1 MSIVGITAILFSLMV
16 VGLALG
22 LPIAFVLGGIGA
34 ISTFFLWGPQALFAI
49 IARTFGQ
56 MQSFMLVAIP
66 LFIFMGVV
74 LEGSG
79 LGEKL
84 YAAMRRWMGPLNG
97 GLAIGTVL
105 ICALIAAMTGVSATA
120 TVMMGL
126 ISLPAM
132 LKRGYD
138 PLLAVGCISAGG
150 ALGVLIP
157 PSVIMI
163 IYGMMCEV
171 SIGGLYAGGILP
183 GLLLS
188 LLFVMYIGVRAAI
201 QPHLAPALP
210 PEERATWEEKLV
222 SLKGVILPILLV
234 IVVLGV
240 IFVGIASPT
249 EAAAIG
255 AAGSL
260 GCAATYRNLT
270 WRLTKK
276 ACIETLRLNC
286 MVLWIMIGASAFT
299 GVYTAIGAP
308 DLAQKIISGL
318 EINPWWVLIII
329 QFTYFVLGCFLDP
342 TSILMITV
350 PIYVP
355 VIKALGFDP
364 LWFGILFV
372 MNMEMGFLTPPFGFN
387 LFYMKAM
394 VPPSITMQDIY
405 RSVIPFVALQGLGL
419 ALVMIFPQIALWL
432 PRVLIK

>member
-1 MSIVGITAILFSLMV
+1 MNIVEVTVVLFGLML

-79 LGEKL
+79 LGDRL
-84 YAAMRRWMGPLNG
+84 YTAMRRWLGPLNG
-97 GLAIGTVL
+97 GLAIGTVI
-105 ICALIAAMTGVSATA
+105 ICALIAAMTGISGAA
-120 TVMMGL
+120 TVMMGV

-138 PLLAVGCISAGG
+138 PQLAVGCIAAGG

-163 IYGMMCEV
+163 IYGMMVEV
-171 SIGGLYAGGILP
+171 SVGGLYAGGILP
-183 GLLLS
+183 GLLLAF
-188 LLFVMYIGVRAAI
+188 LFIVYIGIRAAI

-210 PEERATWEEKLV
+210 PEERATWKGKLV
-222 SLKGVILPILLV
+222 SLRGVILPILLV
-234 IVVLGV
+234 IAVLGV

-260 GCAATYRNLT
+260 ACAAIYGNLT
-270 WRLTKK
+270 WPLIKK
-276 ACIETLRLNC
+276 ACIETMKLNC
-286 MVLWIMIGASAFT
+286 MVLWIIIGASAFT

-308 DLAQKIISGL
+308 ALAQKVIAGL
-318 EINPWWVLIII
+318 EINRWLVLVII
-329 QFTYFVLGCFLDP
+329 QITYLILGCFLDP

-387 LFYMKAM
+387 LFYMKAV
-394 VPPSITMQDIY
+394 VPPSITMEDIY
-405 RSVIPFVALQGLGL
+405 RSIIPFVALQALGL
-419 ALVMIFPQIALWL
+419 ALVMIFPQIAMWL

>member
-1 MSIVGITAILFSLMV
+1 MNIGEITAVLFGFML
-16 VGLALG
+16 VGLVLG

-79 LGEKL
+79 LGDRL
-84 YAAMRRWMGPLNG
+84 YTAMQRWLGPLRG

-105 ICALIAAMTGVSATA
+105 ICALIAAMTGISGAA
-120 TVMMGL
+120 TVMMGV

-138 PLLAVGCISAGG
+138 SRLAVGSIAAGG

-163 IYGMMCEV
+163 IYGMMVEV
-171 SIGGLYAGGILP
+171 SVGGLYAGGVLP
-183 GLLLS
+183 GLLLAF
-188 LLFVMYIGVRAAI
+188 LFVVYIGIRAAI
-201 QPHLAPALP
+201 QPKLAPALP
-210 PEERATWEEKLV
+210 PEERANWREKLV

-234 IVVLGV
+234 IAVLGV
-240 IFVGIASPT
+240 IFAGIASPT

-260 GCAATYRNLT
+260 GCAAIYRNLT
-270 WRLTKK
+270 WQLMKK
-276 ACIETLRLNC
+276 ACIETMKLNC

-308 DLAQKIISGL
+308 DLAQKVIAGL
-318 EINPWWVLIII
+318 EINRWLVLVII
-329 QFTYFVLGCFLDP
+329 QVTYFILGCFLDP
-342 TSILMITV
+342 TGILMITV

-364 LWFGILFV
+364 LWFGVLFV

-387 LFYMKAM
+387 LFYMKAL
-394 VPPSITMQDIY
+394 VPKSITMQDIY
-405 RSVIPFVALQGLGL
+405 RSIIPFVALQAIGL
-419 ALVMIFPQIALWL
+419 ALVMIFPQIATWL
-432 PRVLIK
+432 PSLLIK

>member
-1 MSIVGITAILFSLMV
+1 MNIGEITAVLFGFML
-16 VGLALG
+16 VGLVLG

-79 LGEKL
+79 LGDRL
-84 YAAMRRWMGPLNG
+84 YTAMQRWLGPLRG

-105 ICALIAAMTGVSATA
+105 ICALIAAMTGISGAA
-120 TVMMGL
+120 TVMMGV

-138 PLLAVGCISAGG
+138 SRLAVGSIAAGG

-163 IYGMMCEV
+163 IYGMMVEV
-171 SIGGLYAGGILP
+171 SVGGLYAGGVLP
-183 GLLLS
+183 GLLLAF
-188 LLFVMYIGVRAAI
+188 LFVVYIGIRAAI
-201 QPHLAPALP
+201 QPKLAPALP
-210 PEERATWEEKLV
+210 PEERANWREKLV

-234 IVVLGV
+234 IAVLGV
-240 IFVGIASPT
+240 IFAGIASPT

-255 AAGSL
+255 AAGSMA
-260 GCAATYRNLT
+260 CAAIYRNLT
-270 WRLTKK
+270 WQLMKK
-276 ACIETLRLNC
+276 ACIETMKLNC

-308 DLAQKIISGL
+308 DLAQKVIAGL
-318 EINPWWVLIII
+318 EINRWLVLVII
-329 QFTYFVLGCFLDP
+329 QVTYFILGCFLDP
-342 TSILMITV
+342 TGILMITV

-364 LWFGILFV
+364 LWFGVLFV

-387 LFYMKAM
+387 LFYMKAL
-394 VPPSITMQDIY
+394 VPKSITMQDIY
-405 RSVIPFVALQGLGL
+405 RSIIPFVALQAIGL
-419 ALVMIFPQIALWL
+419 ALVMIFPQIATWL
-432 PRVLIK
+432 PSLLIK